1 MHISMKI
8 TEQSNLTGIIG
19 LAGSAVDGHYTPR
32 NGATV
37 TNHSKESQ
45 MYDFGE
51 TCKSGLFKEHA

>member
-51 TCKSGLFKEHA
+51 TCKSGLF